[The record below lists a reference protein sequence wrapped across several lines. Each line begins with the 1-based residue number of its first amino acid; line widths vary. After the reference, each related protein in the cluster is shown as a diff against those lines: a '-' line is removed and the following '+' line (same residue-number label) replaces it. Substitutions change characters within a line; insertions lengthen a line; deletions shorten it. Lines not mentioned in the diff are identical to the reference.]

1 MLKRKC
7 WLQVAYVDLNK
18 VKDGSYIGDCNAYII
33 DSKVKVEVKN
43 HKITD
48 ISFVEH
54 KYDRGKPAEAILP
67 KVIAKQSL
75 EVDTISGATNS
86 SKVILKSI
94 EKALLQGQE

>member
-1 MLKRKC
+1 
-7 WLQVAYVDLNK
+7 LNK